1 MGIEFDVDG
10 GLLRK
15 IRVAILVAISA
26 TLPTKWVNL
35 NSFFIIV
42 LLIVWLVDL
51 AINKRKI
58 KLNLVVL
65 LSFTSFYLLT
75 LFSIFYTTNFDPLFS
90 KLETRL
96 VILVF
101 PLILLESSEMDAT
114 ILKLIL
120 KAFLLSCTIISLLCF
135 VYTFG
140 SNYIG
145 GNVYKFSN
153 NWLFS
158 SDNLVDR
165 FGFDPNYLSL
175 HSGFC
180 IFITLF
186 LFKERELK
194 GWISLL
200 LVTFLGIFQMLLA
213 SRVGILTFAFLFIL
227 TILYEAYLKKKLL
240 NGIISVILFIGVV
253 LSIGINSQT
262 TKDKFDALF
271 NRNVH
276 KYNEPFRVN
285 RRVLQWNSA
294 VQVFMKSPLF
304 GVGTGDMQDEL
315 QKIYLDKKF
324 NEGYEIQYNPHNLF
338 LDSAASLGLLG
349 LISNLL
355 LFGVSFYCSLS
366 VKNILYLQF
375 LLLFFSVSLVE
386 STFSVQ
392 KGVVFFF
399 FFNTLFYSSTTRK
412 PQLPS

>member
-1 MGIEFDVDG
+1 MNG

-35 NSFFIIV
+35 NSFFII
-42 LLIVWLVDL
+42 LLVIVWLVDL
-51 AINKRKI
+51 TISKRRI
-58 KLNLVVL
+58 KFNWILL

-75 LFSIFYTTNFDPLFS
+75 FFSLFYTNNLDPLFS
-90 KLETRL
+90 KLEIRL

-101 PLILLESSEMDAT
+101 PLILLGSSDIDAS

-120 KAFLLSCTIISLLCF
+120 KTFLVSCTIISLLCF

-145 GNVYKFSN
+145 GNVYRFSN

-158 SDNLVDR
+158 SENLVDR

-175 HSGFC
+175 HSIFC
-180 IFITLF
+180 IFIALF
-186 LFKERELK
+186 LFSEGELRS
-194 GWISLL
+194 WISLL
-200 LVTFLGIFQMLLA
+200 LIAFLGIFQLLLA
-213 SRVGILTFAFLFIL
+213 SRVGILTFVVLSTL
-227 TILYEAYLKKKLL
+227 TILYEAYLRRRLL
-240 NGIISVILFIGVV
+240 NGIIYVILFIGVV
-253 LSIGINSQT
+253 LGIGINSQT

-271 NRNVH
+271 NRNIH

-285 RRVLQWNSA
+285 RRVIQWNSA
-294 VQVFMKSPLF
+294 VQVFMKSPLL

-315 QKIYLDKKF
+315 QKIYFDKKF

-355 LFGVSFYCSLS
+355 LFGISFYRSLS

-375 LLLFFSVSLVE
+375 LLLFFSFSLVE

-399 FFNTLFYSSTTRK
+399 FFNTLFYSSLKRK
-412 PQLPS
+412 QQLTN